1 MIDNILYYDNIFYM
15 ILYDIVQLST
25 AWPRAGGGIGPMEK
39 VWLGNKTASRLPCT
53 RSCRAPS

>member
-1 MIDNILYYDNIFYM
+1 MIYTILYYDNIYYM

-39 VWLGNKTASRLPCT
+39 VWPGIKRAGRLPSW
-53 RSCRAPS
+53 RSCRSPS